1 MKYDRV
7 HRALA
12 LIVFDRI
19 EAGASSVT
27 IPGGDLLSIE
37 QVHQGPVLMTLKTR
51 LHSALGSQPV
61 RHFVVR
67 VQEVK

>member
-1 MKYDRV
+1 MHYDRV

-12 LIVFDRI
+12 SVVFDRV
-19 EAGASSVT
+19 ATGASSVT
-27 IPGGDLLSIE
+27 IPGGDLLSVE
-37 QVHQGPVLMTLKTR
+37 QVHQGEVLMTLKAR
-51 LHSALGSQPV
+51 LHSTLGSQPP